1 MALSTTQSIW
11 RSGGG
16 DTTRTAYCGSGNMTA
31 QFYIADA
38 SVATDTKVMNKAN
51 GQNLILPAGAVV
63 TNIRIPSATA
73 STGHVNLGTLGYTSG
88 TETSA
93 AIATNLPLVTGSTG
107 VGSVIS
113 GTPSTE
119 LAYVTVKIN
128 TDGTG
133 AVSGYIEY
141 FVIDPLTGQQ
151 NV

>member
-38 SVATDTKVMNKAN
+38 SVATDTKVKNQNN
-51 GQNLILPAGAVV
+51 GVSLILPANAVV

-73 STGHVNLGTLGYTSG
+73 GTGHVNLGTLGYTSG

-93 AIATNLPLVTGSTG
+93 AIATNLPVTVGSNG
-107 VGSVIS
+107 VGSIVS
-113 GTPSTE
+113 GTPLTE
-119 LAYVTVKIN
+119 MSYVTVKIN
-128 TDGTG
+128 TDGSG
-133 AVSGYIEY
+133 SVAGYIEY
-141 FVIDPLTGQQ
+141 FVLDPLVGQQ